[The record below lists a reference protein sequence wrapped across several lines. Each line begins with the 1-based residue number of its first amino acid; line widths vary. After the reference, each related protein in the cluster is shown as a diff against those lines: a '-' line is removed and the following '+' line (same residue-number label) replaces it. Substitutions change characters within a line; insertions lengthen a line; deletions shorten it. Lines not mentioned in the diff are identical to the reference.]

1 MPGCADAQSTTTE
14 TNLDITGDSLPAI
27 RHVTEMKISGDT
39 LLFAYESNDGYG
51 QRFLRRAFID
61 FGSNQLKT
69 SPDVGKRDDG
79 YYVSFMPYPVIADNG
94 TIRVISQDDGEIYSI
109 ENDTSLVRTKHYLM
123 DGNSTVPFPLS
134 RYVKDIF
141 MSDSDQYV
149 FMGREPNGGRQ
160 FAMAADL
167 TSSKQHITRIADM
180 DAKYRGDGLLAQ
192 ASPPGFCL
200 PAASGNRDISIGW
213 FRTHKR
219 RSRQAH
225 IRPRYT

>member
-1 MPGCADAQSTTTE
+1 
-14 TNLDITGDSLPAI
+14 
-27 RHVTEMKISGDT
+27 MKISGDT

-123 DGNSTVPFPLS
+123 DGNSTVPVSLS
-134 RYVKDIF
+134 R
-141 MSDSDQYV
+141 
-149 FMGREPNGGRQ
+149 
-160 FAMAADL
+160 
-167 TSSKQHITRIADM
+167 
-180 DAKYRGDGLLAQ
+180 
-192 ASPPGFCL
+192 
-200 PAASGNRDISIGW
+200 
-213 FRTHKR
+213 
-219 RSRQAH
+219 
-225 IRPRYT
+225 